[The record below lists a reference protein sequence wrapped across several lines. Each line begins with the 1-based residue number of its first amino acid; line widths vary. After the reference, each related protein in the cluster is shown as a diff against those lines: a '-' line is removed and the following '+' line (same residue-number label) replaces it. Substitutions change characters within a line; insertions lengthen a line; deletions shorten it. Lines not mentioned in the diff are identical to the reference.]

1 MKPKITVGNSRSDS
15 RGTLFFNND
24 FDASAIKRIYV
35 IENKSLDFVR
45 GWQGHKIEQRWF
57 TVVKGSFRI
66 QLIKIDNWDSPS
78 KDLEIYT
85 FVVYDTKQDVLHVPQ
100 GYVTS
105 IQALQ
110 ENSKLFVMADY
121 FFGEIEDEHRFEL
134 DSFSKSIK
142 QIDVD

>member
-1 MKPKITVGNSRSDS
+1 M
-15 RGTLFFNND
+15 
-24 FDASAIKRIYV
+24 
-35 IENKSLDFVR
+35 
-45 GWQGHKIEQRWF
+45 
-57 TVVKGSFRI
+57 VKGSFRI

-85 FVVYDTKQDVLHVPQ
+85 FVVYDTKQDVLHVPE

-142 QIDVD
+142 LIDVD